1 MLKAQW
7 APYTLRFIETA
18 VTSRQR
24 MQVKDTFF
32 VRVWDDSAPEIFG
45 VGEVPLFRGLSAE
58 DTPGFEELLDLT
70 CREIGHAQLAADVR
84 MPEVSSIRFGFEMA
98 LRDLKTGGRRLYFDT
113 PWAHGRTRQQING
126 LVWMGDRDTMAR
138 RIRQKLDAGFHCVKL
153 KIGGIDFAEEL
164 ALLRL
169 IRREY
174 GPEDIELRLDANG
187 SFSPENAVE
196 KLKRLSEF
204 HIHSL
209 EQPIKAGNP
218 EEMARIC
225 RESPIDIALDEELI
239 GFRSADEKRRL
250 LAAVMPR
257 YIILKPALCGGFAQ
271 ADEWISTARE
281 LNIGWWATSALESNV
296 GLDAIGQW
304 VSHYEPAMP
313 QGLGTGQ
320 LYANNI
326 PTPVYLD
333 GQYICRT
340 ENGGYDISEMAWNG

>member
-7 APYTLRFIETA
+7 APYTLRFLETA

-32 VRVWDDSAPEIFG
+32 VRVWDDSAPEVYG

-58 DTPGFEELLDLT
+58 DTPGFEGFLTRT
-70 CREIGHAQLAADVR
+70 CREIGHTQSAADVR
-84 MPEVSSIRFGFEMA
+84 LPEVSSIRFGFEMA
-98 LRDLKTGGRRLYFDT
+98 LRDFATAGRRLYFDT
-113 PWAHGRTRQQING
+113 PWAHGRSRQQING

-153 KIGGIDFAEEL
+153 KIGGIDFAQEL
-164 ALLRL
+164 DLLRL

-187 SFSPENAVE
+187 SFTPGNAVE
-196 KLKRLSEF
+196 KLKRLSEY

-209 EQPIKAGNP
+209 EQPIRAGNP

-250 LAAVMPR
+250 LATVMPR

-271 ADEWISTARE
+271 SDEWIAIARE
-281 LNIGWWATSALESNV
+281 LSIGWWATSALESNV

-304 VSHYEPAMP
+304 VSHYKPDMP

-333 GQYICRT
+333 GQYICRA
-340 ENGGYDISEMAWNG
+340 ENRGYDIPEMSWNS

>member
-187 SFSPENAVE
+187 SFTRENAVE

-304 VSHYEPAMP
+304 VSPYGPDMP

-326 PTPVYLD
+326 PSPVYLD
-333 GQYICRT
+333 GQYICRA
-340 ENGGYDISEMAWNG
+340 ENHGYDIPEMAWNS